1 MPPEVRKKATGN
13 GEDPLRVA
21 LISFKAVPV
30 YAVQLANALHRI
42 TDLKFFVADTVANQY
57 SRFLH
62 PKIDLHPFPTRRFRN
77 PDGLRVSREI
87 IRSVR
92 AQKCRVAHLTMQEP
106 WFNVCIPFIR
116 SFPLITTVH
125 DVQWHPGDRR
135 SNIVPQ
141 RVADLAAK
149 HSRHVIV
156 HGNRLKDDLCRT
168 FRRDPDEVSVI
179 PHGNYSLYL
188 HWDRPGIGEETN
200 NILFFGSI
208 WRYKGLEYLIRAEPY
223 LAEALDRFRITIAGV
238 GEDLAPYRRL
248 MVREWNYEILN
259 TFIPDEKVAELFR
272 KASVVVLP
280 YIEASQS
287 GVAPLALS
295 FGKPVVVTN
304 VGSIPEL
311 IENGK
316 TGFVVEPADS
326 AGLARAILAILTDP
340 ALRKRMGEEAITK
353 ATTELSW
360 ERIADLHLDAYWR
373 TAREFRPT

>member
-1 MPPEVRKKATGN
+1 MSVEGKAPPGGN
-13 GEDPLRVA
+13 GRDPLRVA

-30 YAVQLANALHRI
+30 YSVQLANALHGI
-42 TDLKFFVADTVANQY
+42 ADLKFFVADKVADQY

-62 PKIDLHPFPTRRFRN
+62 PGIDLHPFPTRRFRN
-77 PDGLRVSREI
+77 PDGLRVSRDI

-92 AQKCRVAHLTMQEP
+92 AQECLVAHLVMQEP

-125 DVQWHPGDRR
+125 DVKYHPGDRR
-135 SNIVPQ
+135 SSIVPQ
-141 RVADLAAK
+141 RVADLAVR
-149 HSRHVIV
+149 HSRRVIV
-156 HGNRLKDDLCRT
+156 HGIRLKDDLCSA
-168 FRRDPDEVSVI
+168 FQRDPDEVFVI
-179 PHGNYSLYL
+179 PHGNYSLYR
-188 HWDRPGIGEETN
+188 HWERPDVMEETN

-223 LAEALDRFRITIAGV
+223 LEKTLDRFRITIAGT
-238 GEDLAPYRRL
+238 GEDMIPYRRL
-248 MVREWNYEILN
+248 MVREQNYEILN
-259 TFIPDEKVAELFR
+259 TFIPDEKVAELFQ

-316 TGFVVEPADS
+316 TGLVVEPADA
-326 AGLARAILAILTDP
+326 AGLARAILTILTDP
-340 ALRKRMGEEAITK
+340 VLKKQMGEEAISK
-353 ATTELSW
+353 ADTELSW
-360 ERIADLHLDAYWR
+360 DRIAALHLEAYRR
-373 TAREFRPT
+373 TAGEFRQT